1 MEGVA
6 AATEGRGRAREEG
19 EGGGEEKGARDRG
32 KPEVSRVAE
41 DRARPV
47 GIKRGPTDLTWS
59 PPRLQW
65 GVKSRDVSSGDRAP
79 REWTNWVRQQHAIH

>member
-6 AATEGRGRAREEG
+6 AATEGRGREEG
-19 EGGGEEKGARDRG
+19 EGEGEEKGARD
-32 KPEVSRVAE
+32 RVAE

-79 REWTNWVRQQHAIH
+79 REWTNWVRQQHAVH

>member
-6 AATEGRGRAREEG
+6 AATGERTGGRGEGRGRN
-19 EGGGEEKGARDRG
+19 RG
-32 KPEVSRVAE
+32 KPEVSRVVE
-41 DRARPV
+41 DRVRPV

-65 GVKSRDVSSGDRAP
+65 GVKSRDAAS
-79 REWTNWVRQQHAIH
+79 W